1 MRKYLTQKTEIESS
15 FKVRADTLGE
25 QFTTAC
31 EEASVYNEDTKK
43 SKIAAAREAYIT
55 ALKSARNLAES
66 MEETMFNDARYEL
79 TAFLTK
85 APTPAQTSYLQ
96 ALALLSEPTPDDIE
110 KAVQVA
116 KGNAIAE
123 QVVAEMAKRVRG
135 VIFAEP
141 DPIDLRVT
149 LDGLDEFEQ
158 RRVESI
164 MRYGEVDA
172 LGELNNWHDICFTP
186 NSSCS
191 ALDALDEAIERYA

>member
-1 MRKYLTQKTEIESS
+1 MRKYLTRKTEIESS

-31 EEASVYNEDTKK
+31 EEASAYNEDMKK

-55 ALKSARNLAES
+55 ALKSARNLAVS
-66 MEETMFNDARYEL
+66 MEETMFNDARDEL
-79 TAFLTK
+79 TAVLTK
-85 APTPAQTSYLQ
+85 APTPAQASYLQ

-110 KAVQVA
+110 KAVQAA

-123 QVVAEMAKRVRG
+123 QVVAEMAKKVRG

-141 DPIDLRVT
+141 DPIDLRAT

-158 RRVESI
+158 RRAESI

>member
-1 MRKYLTQKTEIESS
+1 MRKYLTRKTEIESS

-31 EEASVYNEDTKK
+31 EEASAYNEDMKK

-55 ALKSARNLAES
+55 ALKSARNLAVS
-66 MEETMFNDARYEL
+66 MEETMFNDARDEL
-79 TAFLTK
+79 TAVLTK
-85 APTPAQTSYLQ
+85 APTPAQASYLQ
-96 ALALLSEPTPDDIE
+96 ALALLSEPTPDDIG

-123 QVVAEMAKRVRG
+123 QVVAEMAKKVRG

-141 DPIDLRVT
+141 GPIDLRAT

-158 RRVESI
+158 RRAESI

>member
-1 MRKYLTQKTEIESS
+1 
-15 FKVRADTLGE
+15 
-25 QFTTAC
+25 
-31 EEASVYNEDTKK
+31 
-43 SKIAAAREAYIT
+43 
-55 ALKSARNLAES
+55 
-66 MEETMFNDARYEL
+66 MFNDARDEL
-79 TAFLTK
+79 TAVLTK

-116 KGNAIAE
+116 KGNAMAE
-123 QVVAEMAKRVRG
+123 QVVAEMAKKVRG

-141 DPIDLRVT
+141 DPIDLRAT

-158 RRVESI
+158 RRAESI

>member
-55 ALKSARNLAES
+55 ALKSARNLAVS
-66 MEETMFNDARYEL
+66 MEETMFNDARDEL
-79 TAFLTK
+79 TAVLTK

-123 QVVAEMAKRVRG
+123 QVVAEMAKKVRG

-141 DPIDLRVT
+141 DPIDLCVT

-158 RRVESI
+158 RRAESI